1 VCEKAIFVVYSGM
14 AKRNN
19 RAARAAYPSDLTDAQ
34 WALIAP
40 LIPAAEPGGR
50 ARGVDMHEIVNGIV
64 YVLRSGCSWRM
75 LPHDLPPWGT
85 VHYYYRRFR
94 RDGTWLNVHERLRA
108 KVRRAAGRRPEPSA
122 AILDSQSVKTTKK
135 GDPNA
140 ATMGSRKSTAA
151 SATCWSIPWG

>member
-1 VCEKAIFVVYSGM
+1 M
-14 AKRNN
+14 AKRKH

-40 LIPAAEPGGR
+40 LIPPAEPGGR
-50 ARGVDMHEIVNGIV
+50 ARGVDMHEIFNGIV

-94 RDGTWLNVHERLRA
+94 RDGPYSTSTNCYGPRCAGPRA
-108 KVRRAAGRRPEPSA
+108 AIPNPVRRSWTVSRSRRQKRGTQTR
-122 AILDSQSVKTTKK
+122 L
-135 GDPNA
+135 
-140 ATMGSRKSTAA
+140 
-151 SATCWSIPWG
+151 

>member
-1 VCEKAIFVVYSGM
+1 M
-14 AKRNN
+14 AKRKLI

-50 ARGVDMHEIVNGIV
+50 ARSVDLHEIFNGIT

-94 RDGTWLNVHERLRA
+94 RDGTLLNVHERLRA
-108 KVRRAAGRRPEPSA
+108 KVRRGAAATPNPVRPSW
-122 AILDSQSVKTTKK
+122 SRQSVKTTKK
-135 GDPNA
+135 MFSGLQLEFWAKLLTWEGPVKRF
-140 ATMGSRKSTAA
+140 GV
-151 SATCWSIPWG
+151 

>member
-1 VCEKAIFVVYSGM
+1 VVYFGM
-14 AKRNN
+14 AKRKH

-34 WALIAP
+34 WAQIAP
-40 LIPAAEPGGR
+40 LIPPAEPGGR
-50 ARGVDMHEIVNGIV
+50 ARGVDMHEIFNGIV

-94 RDGTWLNVHERLRA
+94 RDGTLLNVHERLRT
-108 KVRRAAGRRPEPSA
+108 KVRRAVGRRSEPSA

-135 GDPNA
+135 GGPSA

-151 SATCWSIPWG
+151 SATCSSIPSG

>member
-1 VCEKAIFVVYSGM
+1 M
-14 AKRNN
+14 AKRKL

-40 LIPAAEPGGR
+40 LIPPAEPGGR
-50 ARGVDMHEIVNGIV
+50 ARGVAMHEIFNGIV

-94 RDGTWLNVHERLRA
+94 RDGTLNP
-108 KVRRAAGRRPEPSA
+108 VRPSW
-122 AILDSQSVKTTKK
+122 SRQSVKTTKK
-135 GDPNA
+135 GDPSA
-140 ATMGSRKSTAA
+140 ATMA
-151 SATCWSIPWG
+151 